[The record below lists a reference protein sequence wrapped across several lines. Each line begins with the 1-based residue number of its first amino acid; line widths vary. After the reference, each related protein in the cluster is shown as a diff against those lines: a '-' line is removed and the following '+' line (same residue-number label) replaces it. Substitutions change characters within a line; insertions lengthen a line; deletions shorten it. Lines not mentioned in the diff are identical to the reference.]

1 MAEVALKQDS
11 TPIWQQPEW
20 LALEAEF
27 APMRQQFPILQQQE
41 NGQPLVYLDSG
52 ATSQKPQSV
61 IDTVSRYYREQ
72 NANVHRG
79 VYGLSE
85 RATTLYEGGRETAR
99 QFINARST
107 KEIVFVRGTTEAIN
121 LVAFSWAR
129 ANLQEGDEVLITEM
143 EHHSN
148 IVPWQLLRDQFGI
161 HLKVLPMN
169 DRGEICLEAMKGM
182 MSDRTKLVSV
192 VHMSNALGT
201 LNPVK
206 EMAAIAH
213 QFGAKILVD
222 GAQSVPHM
230 AIDVQDLACDFF
242 AFSGHKMYGPTG
254 IGVLYA
260 KEEIL
265 EAMPPYQGG
274 GDMIYSVT
282 FDKTEYN
289 VLPYKFEA
297 GTPNIEGT
305 IGLASAMDFMH
316 AVGRDKIAAYENG
329 LLAYATAQLKQ
340 IDGLRII
347 GEAAQKGGV
356 ISFVIDGAHPH
367 DLATL
372 MDQDGIAVRASHH
385 CAMPVMQHFDVPATV
400 RASLGLYNNRADIDR
415 LVTSIEEAK
424 EMLL

>member
-1 MAEVALKQDS
+1 
-11 TPIWQQPEW
+11 
-20 LALEAEF
+20 
-27 APMRQQFPILQQQE
+27 
-41 NGQPLVYLDSG
+41 
-52 ATSQKPQSV
+52 
-61 IDTVSRYYREQ
+61 
-72 NANVHRG
+72 
-79 VYGLSE
+79 
-85 RATTLYEGGRETAR
+85 
-99 QFINARST
+99 
-107 KEIVFVRGTTEAIN
+107 
-121 LVAFSWAR
+121 
-129 ANLQEGDEVLITEM
+129 
-143 EHHSN
+143 
-148 IVPWQLLRDQFGI
+148 
-161 HLKVLPMN
+161 
-169 DRGEICLEAMKGM
+169 
-182 MSDRTKLVSV
+182 
-192 VHMSNALGT
+192 
-201 LNPVK
+201 
-206 EMAAIAH
+206 MAAIAH

-265 EAMPPYQGG
+265 DAMPPYQGG

-305 IGLASAMDFMH
+305 IGLASAMDFMN

-340 IDGLRII
+340 IEGLRII

-415 LVTSIEEAK
+415 LVISIEEAK